1 MEIIF
6 SFLPVLSFLLIL
18 YLLDSFKL
26 VKSKT
31 LVFCLLWGIAAA
43 FLVYFTNNWLRQM
56 LSLEFEDFSRYV
68 APLTE
73 EVFKALLVIF
83 LISRKKI
90 GFTVDAAIY
99 GFAAGAGFSLAENVY
114 YFLVMN
120 TETGMMVWLLR
131 GFGTAMMHGGCTA
144 LFAMIIMD
152 GINRNKSLLLALVPG
167 LLTAF
172 LIHSVFNHFFL
183 NPFIQTAVTFI
194 VLPLIFVVLFQKSNS
209 MLQNWLEIEF
219 NSEVEMLRM
228 IRQGKISNTK
238 AGNYLISLKQHFAPE
253 MLLDLHCYFSLYLE
267 LSIKAKRN
275 LMLKENGFPIIE
287 ESDILDKLME
297 IKLLRKQIGKLGELA
312 LQPLVRMNH
321 RELWKLNLLKN

>member
-6 SFLPVLSFLLIL
+6 SFLPVLLFLFIL
-18 YLLDSFKL
+18 YRLDSFKL
-26 VKSKT
+26 VKVKM
-31 LVFCLLWGIAAA
+31 LVMCLLWGMLAT
-43 FLVYFTNNWLRQM
+43 FLVYYTNNWLREQ
-56 LSLEFEDFSRYV
+56 LGLKFEDFSRYG

-73 EVFKALLVIF
+73 EIFKVALVVY

-90 GFTVDAAIY
+90 GFSVDAAIY
-99 GFAAGAGFSLAENVY
+99 GFAAGAGFSLAENVFY
-114 YFLVMN
+114 LLVMN

-152 GINRNKSLLLALVPG
+152 GINRNKPLVLAIFPG
-167 LLTAF
+167 LIAAF

-183 NPFIQTAVTFI
+183 NPFLQTALIFI
-194 VLPLIFVVLFQKSNS
+194 VLPLVFVVVFQRSNS
-209 MLQNWLEIEF
+209 VLQNWLEIEF

-228 IRQGKISNTK
+228 IRQGKISHTK
-238 AGNYLISLKQHFAPE
+238 AGDYLISLKQHFSPE
-253 MLLDLHCYFSLYLE
+253 VLVDLLCYFSLYLE

-275 LMLKENGFPIIE
+275 LMLKENGFPLIE
-287 ESDILDKLME
+287 EADIMEKLLE
-297 IKLLRKQIGKLGELA
+297 IKMLRKQVGKLGELA

-321 RELWKLNLLKN
+321 RELWKLNLLKS

>member
-6 SFLPVLSFLLIL
+6 SFLPVLLFLFIL
-18 YLLDSFKL
+18 YMLDSFKL

-31 LVFCLLWGIAAA
+31 LVMCLLWGVIAA
-43 FLVYFTNNWLRQM
+43 FLAYYANNWLREQ
-56 LSLEFEDFSRYV
+56 LSLKFEVFSRYA

-73 EVFKALLVIF
+73 EIFKVSLVVY

-99 GFAAGAGFSLAENVY
+99 GFAAGAGFSLAENMFY
-114 YFLVMN
+114 LLVLN

-144 LFAMIIMD
+144 LFAMIILD
-152 GINRNKSLLLALVPG
+152 GINRNKPLVVAFFPG
-167 LLTAF
+167 LITGF

-183 NPFIQTAVTFI
+183 NPFLQTAVTFI
-194 VLPLIFVVLFQKSNS
+194 VLPLIFVVMFQKSNA

-228 IRQGKISNTK
+228 IRQGNISHTK
-238 AGNYLISLKQHFAPE
+238 AGNYLISLKQHFSPE
-253 MLLDLHCYFSLYLE
+253 VLVDLYCYFSLYLE

-275 LMLKENGFPIIE
+275 LMLKENGFPLIEEADIIE
-287 ESDILDKLME
+287 KLME
-297 IKLLRKQIGKLGELA
+297 VKLLRKQIGKLGELA

>member
-6 SFLPVLSFLLIL
+6 SFLPVLLFLFIL
-18 YLLDSFKL
+18 YRLDSFKL
-26 VKSKT
+26 VKVKM
-31 LVFCLLWGIAAA
+31 LVMCLLWGMLAT
-43 FLVYFTNNWLRQM
+43 FLVYYTNNWLREQ
-56 LSLEFEDFSRYV
+56 LGLKFEDFSRYG

-73 EVFKALLVIF
+73 EILKVALVVY

-90 GFTVDAAIY
+90 GFSVDAAIY
-99 GFAAGAGFSLAENVY
+99 GFAAGAGFSLAENVFY
-114 YFLVMN
+114 LLVMN

-152 GINRNKSLLLALVPG
+152 GINRNKPLVLAIFPG
-167 LLTAF
+167 LIAAF

-183 NPFIQTAVTFI
+183 NPFLQTALIFI
-194 VLPLIFVVLFQKSNS
+194 VLPLVFVVVFQRSNS
-209 MLQNWLEIEF
+209 VLQNWLEIEF

-228 IRQGKISNTK
+228 IRQGKISHTK
-238 AGNYLISLKQHFAPE
+238 AGDYLISLKQHFSPE
-253 MLLDLHCYFSLYLE
+253 VLVDLHCYFSLYLE

-275 LMLKENGFPIIE
+275 LMLKENGFPLIE
-287 ESDILDKLME
+287 EADIMEKLLE
-297 IKLLRKQIGKLGELA
+297 IKMLRKQVGKLGELA

-321 RELWKLNLLKN
+321 RELWKLNLLKS

>member
-6 SFLPVLSFLLIL
+6 SFLPVLLFLFIL
-18 YLLDSFKL
+18 YRLDSFKL
-26 VKSKT
+26 VKVKM
-31 LVFCLLWGIAAA
+31 LVMCLLWGMLAT
-43 FLVYFTNNWLRQM
+43 FLVYYTNNWLREQ
-56 LSLEFEDFSRYV
+56 LGLKFEDFSRYG

-73 EVFKALLVIF
+73 EIFKVALVVY

-90 GFTVDAAIY
+90 GFSVDAAIY
-99 GFAAGAGFSLAENVY
+99 GFAAGAGFSLAENVFY
-114 YFLVMN
+114 LLVMN

-152 GINRNKSLLLALVPG
+152 GINRNKPLVLAIFPG
-167 LLTAF
+167 LIAAF

-183 NPFIQTAVTFI
+183 NPFLQTALIFI
-194 VLPLIFVVLFQKSNS
+194 VLPLVFVVVFQRSNS
-209 MLQNWLEIEF
+209 VLQNWLEIEF

-228 IRQGKISNTK
+228 IRQGKISHTK
-238 AGNYLISLKQHFAPE
+238 AGDYLISLKQHFSPE
-253 MLLDLHCYFSLYLE
+253 VLVDLHCYFSLYLE

-275 LMLKENGFPIIE
+275 LMLKENGFPLIE
-287 ESDILDKLME
+287 EADIMEKLLE
-297 IKLLRKQIGKLGELA
+297 IKMLRKQVGKLGELA

-321 RELWKLNLLKN
+321 RELWKLNLLKS